1 LKDDNTFVFVDNL
14 KAFLKTKN
22 PNDYFSYGYNF
33 IVNGGY
39 HSGGPGYVIG
49 NRAMKLI
56 GKELDENDTQSCPST
71 GTEDMDVANCLRV
84 CLFIDSCDSST
95 LKNIVYT
102 CMLKECQCDHGYI
115 VR

>member
-1 LKDDNTFVFVDNL
+1 MLSAEVEINSLHISILPVSLKDDNTFVFVDNL

-22 PNDYFSYGYNF
+22 PDDYFSYGYNF

-56 GKELDENDTQSCPST
+56 GRELDENDTKSCPST
-71 GTEDMDVANCLRV
+71 GIEDVDVARCLRV
-84 CLFIDSCDSST
+84 CLFVNFRFDS
-95 LKNIVYT
+95 N
-102 CMLKECQCDHGYI
+102 
-115 VR
+115 